1 MIALGGVI
9 GTGLFLGSGLIIHQ
23 AGYRGSHS
31 FVYHWRVTHVF
42 GHALSR

>member
-23 AGYRGSHS
+23 AGPGEPFYP
-31 FVYHWRVTHVF
+31 
-42 GHALSR
+42 LSLADC